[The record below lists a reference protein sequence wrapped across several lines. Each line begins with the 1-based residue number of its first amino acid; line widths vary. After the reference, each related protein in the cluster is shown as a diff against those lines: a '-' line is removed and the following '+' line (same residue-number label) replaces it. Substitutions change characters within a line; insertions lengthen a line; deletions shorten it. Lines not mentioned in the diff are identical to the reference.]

1 MNINAPHECEWET
14 REDPDICGTLA
25 LAKLLYE
32 KCLSHKE
39 LMQEILEDYV
49 FLREKASNDLEQLR
63 TNLQE
68 Y

>member
-1 MNINAPHECEWET
+1 MNINAPHEWET
-14 REDPDICGTLA
+14 REDPDKYGDLA

-49 FLREKASNDLEQLR
+49 FLREKASNDLEQLQ

>member
-1 MNINAPHECEWET
+1 MNINAPHEWET
-14 REDPDICGTLA
+14 LKRNDAYGDLA

>member
-1 MNINAPHECEWET
+1 MNQI
-14 REDPDICGTLA
+14 D

-49 FLREKASNDLEQLR
+49 FLREKTSNDLEQLR
-63 TNLQE
+63 TNLQGD
-68 Y
+68 